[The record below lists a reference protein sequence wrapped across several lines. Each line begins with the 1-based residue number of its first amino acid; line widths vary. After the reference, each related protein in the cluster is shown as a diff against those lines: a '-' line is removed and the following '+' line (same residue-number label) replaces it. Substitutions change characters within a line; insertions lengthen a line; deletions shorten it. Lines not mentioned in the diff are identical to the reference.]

1 MPYMP
6 LSIRGFV
13 LLLPMLGLAPASA
26 QTDGGDWQKHCGGV
40 EVFNDKCFIS
50 QGLRLRD
57 SGRKLF
63 EIAAGY
69 PLEGDFPMLLLT
81 GPLGMYLPDG
91 IRIQVD
97 DTEGYRA
104 VVAFCDV
111 DGCHAYY
118 RMTERLYRMFRQGR
132 WLRVALNDG
141 TRREIR
147 FEVSLNGFTAGIESL
162 R

>member
-1 MPYMP
+1 MPDFKRS
-6 LSIRGFV
+6 LCC
-13 LLLPMLGLAPASA
+13 LALGLGVIAGAETHA
-26 QTDGGDWQKHCGGV
+26 QAADPDWQRKCGGV
-40 EVFNDKCFIS
+40 EVFNDRCFIA
-50 QGLRLRD
+50 QTLRLRD

-69 PLEGDFPMLLLT
+69 PLDGEFPILLLS

-91 IRIQVD
+91 IRLQVD
-97 DTEGYRA
+97 DTEAYRA
-104 VVAFCDV
+104 VVAFCDG

-132 WLRVALNDG
+132 WLRIALNDG